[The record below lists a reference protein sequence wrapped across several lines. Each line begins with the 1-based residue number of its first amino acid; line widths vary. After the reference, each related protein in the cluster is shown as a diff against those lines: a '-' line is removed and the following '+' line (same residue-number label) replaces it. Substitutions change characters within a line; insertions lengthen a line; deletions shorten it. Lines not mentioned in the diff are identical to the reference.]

1 MLALFPGIKINLVS
15 PPNLAMPA
23 EVVAEV
29 KAKGM
34 RLRAF
39 IYVLCEGFF
48 KCGRV
53 KSFSC

>member
-29 KAKGM
+29 KAKGTC
-34 RLRAF
+34 LRASF
-39 IYVLCEGFF
+39 LC
-48 KCGRV
+48 
-53 KSFSC
+53 S